1 MHEEDYFDTVYQT
14 KDIIR
19 ITLLAACSD
28 GSMHSQEYEK
38 AIEVFTE
45 ISDEFLVEH
54 DSSVLS
60 GQVERIASGIREEV
74 YGLDPKEIRMLAL
87 ETAALIEDRSSQ
99 ELALKSALRVAYGDY
114 EIDKLESDCIT
125 EIAQFWGITLRSL
138 V

>member
-1 MHEEDYFDTVYQT
+1 MDEEDYFDTVYQT

-19 ITLLAACSD
+19 ITLLAAYSD

-45 ISDEFLVEH
+45 ISDEFLGEH

-138 V
+138 I

>member
-1 MHEEDYFDTVYQT
+1 MDEEDYFDTVYQT

-19 ITLLAACSD
+19 ITLLAAYSD

-38 AIEVFTE
+38 AVEVFTE
-45 ISDEFLVEH
+45 ISDEFLGEH

-74 YGLDPKEIRMLAL
+74 YGLDPKESRMLAL

-138 V
+138 I

>member
-1 MHEEDYFDTVYQT
+1 MDEEDYFDTVYQT

-19 ITLLAACSD
+19 ITLLAAYSD

-45 ISDEFLVEH
+45 ISDEFLGEH

-114 EIDKLESDCIT
+114 EIDKLESD
-125 EIAQFWGITLRSL
+125 LSKL
-138 V
+138 DYV

>member
-1 MHEEDYFDTVYQT
+1 MDEEDYFDTVYQT

-19 ITLLAACSD
+19 ITLLAAYSD

-38 AIEVFTE
+38 AVEVFTE
-45 ISDEFLVEH
+45 ISDEFLGEH

-138 V
+138 I